1 MAAARPA
8 RTVAAMNLLRA
19 AGALAGT
26 YVIGAIIA
34 LATGLGGLADV
45 LGNGTPLSAPSF
57 IVAAELLGALLA
69 LRHRAGA
76 VLVLLACG
84 MSLAAAAFD
93 GDIGRAGLTRPEI
106 AWQGVEVAASV
117 ALFALTVAR
126 LTRRPR
132 RRAAG
137 AIA

>member
-1 MAAARPA
+1 MAGAPA
-8 RTVAAMNLLRA
+8 VRTVAAMSLLRA

-34 LATGLGGLADV
+34 LATGLGGVSDV
-45 LGNGTPLSAPSF
+45 LGNGTTLSAPSF
-57 IVAAELLGALLA
+57 VVVVELLGALLA
-69 LRHRAGA
+69 TRRRAGA
-76 VLVLLACG
+76 VLVLLASG
-84 MSLAAAAFD
+84 VSLAAAAFD
-93 GDIGRAGLTRPEI
+93 GDVGRAGLTRPEI

-117 ALFALTVAR
+117 VVFGLAAAR

-137 AIA
+137 AVA